1 MEFLGINEAARQLGV
16 HENTVRRWA
25 DQGLIRT
32 VRLPSGTRRIHG
44 SRHQDSSP
52 DDVQGLPGRTR
63 RNGPSARQ
71 QSLSRA

>member
-32 VRLPSGTRRIHG
+32 VRLPSGTRRFTEADIKTA
-44 SRHQDSSP
+44 R
-52 DDVQGLPGRTR
+52 RTMFKDFPAELVETDQALASNR
-63 RNGPSARQ
+63 
-71 QSLSRA
+71 